1 MKESQFELEAKK
13 GSLIRLQ
20 AKQIEQE
27 NKISLQK
34 EAKNRLVKINEDQI
48 KLYKELYEEEKR
60 QQETLA
66 EEIKAINNVLKI
78 AKLKYYEEGE
88 QFVVAELEEMLNGYE
103 RRAQNIDFSVLEN
116 LSIHSLKWPSD
127 TALGMSAYFRYAAD
141 GYEKIFGVRH
151 NAIDIPLYQG
161 SQIRAA
167 ADGIVHTVKDN
178 GYGYSYIS
186 VVHAG
191 GFMTNYGH
199 LSKMLVEVGDVVK
212 SGDIIALSGGMPGTP
227 GAGYMT
233 TGPHLHFE
241 VLRNGVYVD
250 PLNYLPLNVLTEEQ
264 AEELPEK
271 YQDDWKAD
279 VLRSQRIKRHLENE
293 QESAN

>member
-103 RRAQNIDFSVLEN
+103 RRAQNIDFSVL
-116 LSIHSLKWPSD
+116 
-127 TALGMSAYFRYAAD
+127 
-141 GYEKIFGVRH
+141 
-151 NAIDIPLYQG
+151 
-161 SQIRAA
+161 
-167 ADGIVHTVKDN
+167 
-178 GYGYSYIS
+178 
-186 VVHAG
+186 
-191 GFMTNYGH
+191 
-199 LSKMLVEVGDVVK
+199 
-212 SGDIIALSGGMPGTP
+212 
-227 GAGYMT
+227 
-233 TGPHLHFE
+233 
-241 VLRNGVYVD
+241 
-250 PLNYLPLNVLTEEQ
+250 
-264 AEELPEK
+264 
-271 YQDDWKAD
+271 
-279 VLRSQRIKRHLENE
+279 
-293 QESAN
+293 